1 MISSMSKIIGR
12 FRSEFLLILLV
23 LVGILAAWTLKIAT
37 PYGLGLRND
46 SVQYIFGARNLLA
59 GNGYMRTSGGGELKP
74 ITTVPPL
81 FSSVIAV
88 VSLSGLEP
96 IRAAKVLNLGLFG
109 LDVILLG
116 YLIFRLTHSIG
127 FSLAGAILFG
137 FSSDILESF
146 AWLMSEPLFFFTW
159 LVSFILFDLY
169 ITTRRKVWLILLGL
183 ICGAA
188 YLTRYIG
195 ASLPVTFAFVLLVFE
210 RRWKSKLIALAW
222 FLLPFLPFVVGWAMR
237 NTHLIGNPA
246 NRSLQVHIAT
256 PEKIQ
261 FGIQNFWDW
270 LLPAFMKDFQFK
282 NEIGFQVA
290 FYVILV
296 LALSGLV
303 VWFTRDL
310 HWLKKAGG
318 EKGFPSSLL
327 VVGLYAFI
335 YPAMTLLSMS
345 FIDASTILDHRLL
358 IPFYISILILCMAG
372 LSSLFIHRS
381 ILIRILAV
389 GVLLVSLGL
398 GVKDDWVKVKQLSQS
413 GLGFDSPGV
422 TLSPTIAY
430 IERMPPTIIYTNK
443 AYMVYIVTGRM
454 AYMVTGSYDPVT
466 MVSNVETEEAYEIM
480 RQAVQAEEA
489 VLIYFKDEAYGI
501 DPWFLKLTKGLHP
514 IEEYS
519 DGIIF
524 KGSE

>member
-1 MISSMSKIIGR
+1 
-12 FRSEFLLILLV
+12 
-23 LVGILAAWTLKIAT
+23 
-37 PYGLGLRND
+37 
-46 SVQYIFGARNLLA
+46 
-59 GNGYMRTSGGGELKP
+59 
-74 ITTVPPL
+74 
-81 FSSVIAV
+81 
-88 VSLSGLEP
+88 
-96 IRAAKVLNLGLFG
+96 
-109 LDVILLG
+109 
-116 YLIFRLTHSIG
+116 
-127 FSLAGAILFG
+127 
-137 FSSDILESF
+137 
-146 AWLMSEPLFFFTW
+146 
-159 LVSFILFDLY
+159 
-169 ITTRRKVWLILLGL
+169 
-183 ICGAA
+183 
-188 YLTRYIG
+188 
-195 ASLPVTFAFVLLVFE
+195 
-210 RRWKSKLIALAW
+210 
-222 FLLPFLPFVVGWAMR
+222 
-237 NTHLIGNPA
+237 
-246 NRSLQVHIAT
+246 
-256 PEKIQ
+256 
-261 FGIQNFWDW
+261 
-270 LLPAFMKDFQFK
+270 
-282 NEIGFQVA
+282 
-290 FYVILV
+290 
-296 LALSGLV
+296 
-303 VWFTRDL
+303 
-310 HWLKKAGG
+310 
-318 EKGFPSSLL
+318 
-327 VVGLYAFI
+327 
-335 YPAMTLLSMS
+335 MS

>member
-1 MISSMSKIIGR
+1 MMTSKSKLIGR
-12 FRSEFLLILLV
+12 YRSELLLILLV
-23 LVGILAAWTLKIAT
+23 LVGILAAWTLKSAT

-81 FSSVIAV
+81 FSSVIAA

-96 IRAAKVLNLGLFG
+96 IRSAKVVNLGLFG
-109 LDVILLG
+109 LDIILLG
-116 YLIFRLTHSIG
+116 YLIFRLTHSAG
-127 FSLAGAILFG
+127 FSLAGAALFG
-137 FSSDILESF
+137 FSSDILENF
-146 AWLMSEPLFFFTW
+146 AWLMSEPLFVFTW
-159 LVSFILFDLY
+159 LVAFILFDLY
-169 ITTRRKVWLILLGL
+169 ITTSRKLWLILLGL
-183 ICGAA
+183 TCGAA

-195 ASLPVTFAFVLLVFE
+195 ASLPVTFAFALLVFE
-210 RRWKSKLIALAW
+210 RDWKSKLIALVSL
-222 FLLPFLPFVVGWAMR
+222 LLPFVPFVAGWAMR
-237 NTHLIGNPA
+237 NTRLIGNPA
-246 NRSLQVHIAT
+246 NRSLQVHIVT

-261 FGIQNFWDW
+261 FGIHNFWDW
-270 LLPAFMKDFQFK
+270 LLPAFIEDFHLK
-282 NEIGFQVA
+282 HEIGFQVA
-290 FYVILV
+290 FFVILV
-296 LALSGLV
+296 FALAGLV
-303 VWFTRDL
+303 YWFIHDCHQVKNTGL
-310 HWLKKAGG
+310 
-318 EKGFPSSLL
+318 EKGSPSRLL

-372 LSSLFIHRS
+372 FNWLFIHQS
-381 ILIRILAV
+381 NLLRILAIGCV
-389 GVLLVSLGL
+389 LVSLGL
-398 GVKDDWVKVKQLSQS
+398 GVRDDWVKMKQLSQF
-413 GLGFDSPGV
+413 GLGFDSQGV

-430 IERMPPTIIYTNK
+430 IERMPPIIIYTNK
-443 AYMVYIVTGRM
+443 AYMVYIVTGRL
-454 AYMVTGSYDPVT
+454 AYMVTGAYDPVT
-466 MVSNVETEEAYEIM
+466 MEANVETEEAYEIM

-489 VLIYFKDEAYGI
+489 VLIYFKDADYGI
-501 DPWFLKLTKGLHP
+501 DPWFLKLTEGLHP